1 VHPPSFQK
9 NVFWNTEGVPAGSII
24 AYPRFVEDPRN
35 NDFYTKPGSPAR
47 DAALREPLLV
57 DPRNSTY
64 CHLGPDIGFLESC
77 T

>member
-1 VHPPSFQK
+1 LIEFITASRATFPLNFR
-9 NVFWNTEGVPAGSII
+9 TIRI
-24 AYPRFVEDPRN
+24 ADPRFVEDPRN